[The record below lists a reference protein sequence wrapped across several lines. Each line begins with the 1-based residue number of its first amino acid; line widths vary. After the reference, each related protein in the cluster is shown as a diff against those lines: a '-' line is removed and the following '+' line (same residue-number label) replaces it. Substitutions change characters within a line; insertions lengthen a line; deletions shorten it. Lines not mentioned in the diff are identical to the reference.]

1 MITAVDT
8 SVLLDVFIPDETFG
22 PRSAEWLRT
31 AYDAGAIVICDIVYA
46 ELAPAFPDRAAL
58 DDALSRINVTSSSI
72 DASIAWDAGRRW
84 LQYRRAGGRRTR
96 IITDFLIGAHAV
108 AAAERF
114 LTRDRGFYRTYFPE
128 LAGRIPPGGTR
139 APTERAP
146 L

>member
-8 SVLLDVFIPDETFG
+8 SVLLDIFLPDEAFG
-22 PRSAEWLRT
+22 PRSAEWLRE
-31 AYDAGAIVICDIVYA
+31 AYDDGALVICDIVYA

-58 DDALSRINVTSSSI
+58 DDALRQINVTSSAI

-84 LQYRRAGGRRTR
+84 LQYRRAGGHRTR

-128 LAGRIPPGGTR
+128 LAARVPSGRR
-139 APTERAP
+139 APTDPAP

>member
-1 MITAVDT
+1 MITAVAT
-8 SVLLDVFIPDETFG
+8 SVLLDVFIPDEAFG
-22 PRSAEWLRT
+22 PGSAKWLRS

-58 DDALSRINVTSSSI
+58 DDALSRMNVTVYPL
-72 DASIAWDAGRRW
+72 DASIAYDAGRRW
-84 LQYRRAGGRRTR
+84 LRYRRAGGKRNR

-128 LAGRIPPGGTR
+128 LAGRIPSGGR
-139 APTERAP
+139 KPTDPAP

>member
-22 PRSAEWLRT
+22 PGSAEWLRS

-46 ELAPAFPDRAAL
+46 ELAPAFTDRAAL
-58 DDALSRINVTSSSI
+58 DDALSRMNVTVYPL
-72 DASIAWDAGRRW
+72 DASIAYDAGRRW
-84 LQYRRAGGRRTR
+84 LRYRRAGGKRNR

-128 LAGRIPPGGTR
+128 LAGRIPSGGR
-139 APTERAP
+139 EPTDPAP

>member
-8 SVLLDVFIPDETFG
+8 RVLLDIFLPDETFG
-22 PRSAEWLRT
+22 PRSAEWLRA
-31 AYDAGAIVICDIVYA
+31 AYDAGAIVICDVVYA

-58 DDALSRINVTSSSI
+58 DDALSRINVTVSPL
-72 DASIAWDAGRRW
+72 DASIAYDAGRRW
-84 LQYRRAGGRRTR
+84 LRYRPAGGTRNR

-108 AAAERF
+108 AATERF

-128 LAGRIPPGGTR
+128 LARRVPSGGRKTTDP
-139 APTERAP
+139 AP